1 MAKRLMLLLVL
12 LAVLVP
18 VAFEESSAEEEENLL
33 VDYGNGGTA
42 WYPIVSSQSLK
53 DVISGTLGAAGVE
66 VTFVA
71 EGDSQHVLSVGGQGP
86 VTVGNGSTPGMQ
98 ECVWRVYSW
107 NGVSWDPEPRDVDL
121 EYYGGS
127 YALGFYPKDSIFPV
141 STPDYKDVW
150 TCYRGNSS
158 SDGVSQSYGPNSVA
172 VPLEWYNTY
181 AGAVDCSIL
190 YADGLIYHTVSGLYG
205 SVGMDSLAWLFCLDP
220 VNKQVAW
227 SVSYSDS
234 GNIEI
239 STPVIIGDLIVLT
252 SGNWHV
258 YCLDRYTGEAVAEL
272 YPSGSS
278 PDMCNL
284 SRSTE
289 YEVMK
294 GDPSV
299 VNDRVHVNAGPTN
312 AVYDSG
318 ALYFDA
324 SDGVM
329 RCYSVDREEGFK
341 EIWTHVPD
349 SSVRGCFYY
358 YPPYVTEVDGR
369 KVVVSGNYSGRMMCV
384 DALTGEGIW
393 ATTIKDSNGNKSG
406 AVTAVAVCSGGR
418 AVVCFADGGM
428 VSSSG
433 GVALVD
439 LRDGSVI
446 WEQDVL
452 CSKPAVSGDRFY
464 SYVSYS
470 SKGAK
475 TLVDHDTG
483 AEVELVSG
491 YCSFWVDDGTLS
503 WIHPTDAL
511 SVGGV
516 TYCGSRIY
524 SMDYSPG
531 SEGSLGGWVWCM
543 DADTGDVVWKAKVS
557 PYGGAAYSMCAPTVV
572 DGKVLVGNDYGAI
585 YVISEVHG
593 EERQGS
599 SEISYESQGLA
610 HWSWIALFVA
620 LAAFTFVMVRMYR
633 S

>member
-1 MAKRLMLLLVL
+1 MAKRLMLLLIVL
-12 LAVLVP
+12 ALLSPAMLCE
-18 VAFEESSAEEEENLL
+18 ASAEDAEQLL
-33 VDYGNGGTA
+33 VDYGDGRTS
-42 WYPIVSSQSLK
+42 WYPVVASDSLEG
-53 DVISGTLGAAGVE
+53 VISGTLGAAGVE
-66 VTFVA
+66 VSFVS
-71 EGDSQHVLSVGGQGP
+71 EGDSRLVSSVGGRGP
-86 VTVGNGSTPGMQ
+86 VTIGTDATANMQ

-107 NGVSWDPEPRDVDL
+107 DGVAWEPEPRDVDL
-121 EYYGGS
+121 EYFGGS
-127 YALGFYPKDSIFPV
+127 YALGFYPKESIVPA

-150 TCYRGNSS
+150 TCYRGTSS
-158 SDGVSQSYGPNSVA
+158 SDGVSRSYGPSSVA
-172 VPLEWYNTY
+172 VPLEWYSAY

-227 SVSYSDS
+227 SASYSDS

-239 STPVIIGDLIVLT
+239 STPVIVGDLIVLA
-252 SGNWHV
+252 SGNWHM

-289 YEVMK
+289 YEVFK
-294 GDPSV
+294 SDPSV
-299 VNDRVHVNAGPTN
+299 AKDRLHVNAGITN

-329 RCYSVDREEGFK
+329 RCYSVDREEGFR

-349 SSVRGCFYY
+349 QSVRGCFYY
-358 YPPYVTEVDGR
+358 YPPYVTDVGGR
-369 KVVVSGNYSGRMMCV
+369 KVVVAGNYSGRMMCV
-384 DALTGEGIW
+384 DACTGEGIW
-393 ATTIKDSNGNKSG
+393 AADVSDSRGNRSG
-406 AVTAVAVCSGGR
+406 AVTSVSVCTGGR
-418 AVVCFADGGM
+418 AVVCFTDGSM

-452 CSKPAVSGDRFY
+452 CSKPAVYGDRFY
-464 SYVSYS
+464 SYVTYS

-475 TLVDHDTG
+475 TVVDHYTRAD
-483 AEVELVSG
+483 VELVSG
-491 YCSFWVDDGTLS
+491 YCSFWVDDGSLG

-511 SVGGV
+511 SVGGT
-516 TYCGSRIY
+516 TYCGGRIY

-543 DADTGDVVWKAKVS
+543 SADTGDVVWKAKVS

-572 DGKVLVGNDYGAI
+572 DGKVLVGNDYGAV
-585 YVISEVHG
+585 YVISEVRG
-593 EERQGS
+593 EERS
-599 SEISYESQGLA
+599 SSSDISYESQGLA
-610 HWSWIALFVA
+610 HWSWIALFAV
-620 LAAFTFVMVRMYR
+620 LAAFTILMVRMYR